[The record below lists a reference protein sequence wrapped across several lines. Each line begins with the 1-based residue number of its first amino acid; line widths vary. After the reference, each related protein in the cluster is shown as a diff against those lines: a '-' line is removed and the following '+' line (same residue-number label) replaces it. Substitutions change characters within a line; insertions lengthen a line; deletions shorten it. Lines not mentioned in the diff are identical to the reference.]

1 MIDKKEVRAV
11 CGEPNYE
18 TLNEHEISR
27 IEKTRREYYKENWP
41 KMILKH
47 IPLKK
52 PNIANVQSLTSI
64 SE

>member
-11 CGEPNYE
+11 CGEPSYE

-27 IEKTRREYYKENWP
+27 IEKTRREYYQENWP